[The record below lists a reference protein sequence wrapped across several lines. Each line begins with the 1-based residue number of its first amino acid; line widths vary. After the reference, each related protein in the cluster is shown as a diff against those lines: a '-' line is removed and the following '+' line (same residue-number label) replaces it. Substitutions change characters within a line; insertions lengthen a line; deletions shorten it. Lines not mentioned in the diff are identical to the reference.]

1 MSTVSLK
8 DRVGVAVTRLNDS
21 MVGATTEAT
30 RQLHRAYSFFT
41 AVTVLA
47 AIVLSVVMLCEHP
60 SKFASAWSI
69 FTLVVSV
76 LAALATL
83 AHLVRPCAR

>member
-1 MSTVSLK
+1 MSDASLQ
-8 DRVGVAVTRLNDS
+8 DRVNVAVTRLNAS
-21 MVGATTEAT
+21 MMSATSEAT
-30 RQLHRAYSFFT
+30 KELHRAYSFFT

-47 AIVLSVVMLCEHP
+47 AIVLSIVMLCENP

-83 AHLVRPCAR
+83 AHMVRPCAQ